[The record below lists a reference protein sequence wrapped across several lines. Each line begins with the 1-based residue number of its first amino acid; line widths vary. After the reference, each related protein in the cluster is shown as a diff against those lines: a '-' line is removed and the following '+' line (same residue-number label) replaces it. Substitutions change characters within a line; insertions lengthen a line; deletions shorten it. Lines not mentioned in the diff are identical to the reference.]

1 MLHYQIL
8 ESFGG
13 FDDFLLYLAI
23 SGVLLA
29 MFVAIYIRITPYRE
43 IALIRENN
51 MAAAYS
57 LSGAIVGMV
66 IPLANVVENSVNPI
80 DMTIWGFIAL
90 AVQLLVFVI
99 ARIALPNIAVDI
111 PAGQNRPGIF
121 PGRDFDCGR
130 VAERGLHDLL
140 GLCR

>member
-1 MLHYQIL
+1 MTQYQIL

-51 MAAAYS
+51 MAAAFS
-57 LSGAIVGMV
+57 LSGAVIGMV
-66 IPLANVVENSVNPI
+66 IPLANAIEYSVNPI
-80 DMTIWGFIAL
+80 DMAIWGFIAL
-90 AVQLLVFVI
+90 AIQLLMFVI

-111 PAGQNRPGIF
+111 PAGKTAPGFFLGAISI
-121 PGRDFDCGR
+121 
-130 VAERGLHDLL
+130 AAGLLNAA
-140 GLCR
+140 CMTY